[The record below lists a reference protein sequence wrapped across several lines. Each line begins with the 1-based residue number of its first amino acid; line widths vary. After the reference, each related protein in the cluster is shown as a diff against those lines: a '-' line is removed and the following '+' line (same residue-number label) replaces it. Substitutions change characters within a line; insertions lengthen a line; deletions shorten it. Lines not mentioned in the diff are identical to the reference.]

1 MNRHREIDGK
11 GKDLKNLTE
20 IIADFEPGV
29 ELRYGANPHQ
39 KAYVLRDP
47 KAGGIANAEKLWGK
61 PLSANNLFDADAAW
75 GLLYDLRDDAC
86 VIVKHANPCGV
97 GQLENRRD
105 SFTAALECD
114 RTSAFG
120 GIIGVRVVTRD
131 LAELITTKGNFFEVI
146 VACEYAP
153 GAVGVLQ
160 QREGWGQ
167 NVRVLRAAP
176 PRQTETI
183 QSISGGVVVQEA
195 DPNAADDEVCFL
207 CATEREA
214 TEEEYGAAYLQ
225 WQIVKWIKSNGIA
238 VGTKDRMLGMG
249 TGQPNRVQS
258 VRLALEQAGE
268 GAKGAALASD
278 GFFPFPDSISLAH
291 AAGITMIIQPG
302 GSKKDDEVIAAA
314 NVCGMA
320 MIFTQTRHFRH

>member
-1 MNRHREIDGK
+1 
-11 GKDLKNLTE
+11 LKNLTE

-39 KAYVLRDP
+39 KAQVLRDP

-61 PLSANNLFDADAAW
+61 DLSANNLFDADAAW
-75 GLLYDLRDDAC
+75 GLLYDLRSDAC

-97 GQLENRRD
+97 AQLEDRRD
-105 SFTAALECD
+105 SFLAALECD
-114 RTSAFG
+114 RISAFG
-120 GIIGVRVVTRD
+120 GIIGVQVVTGD
-131 LAELITTKGNFFEVI
+131 LAELITSKGNFFEVI
-146 VACEYAP
+146 VACEYTPRAME
-153 GAVGVLQ
+153 VFR
-160 QREGWGQ
+160 QREGWVQ
-167 NVRVLRAAP
+167 NVRLLRAAP

-183 QSISGGVVVQEA
+183 QSITGGVVVQEP

-207 CATEREA
+207 STTEREA
-214 TEEEYGAAYLQ
+214 TEEEYWAALLQ
-225 WQIVKWIKSNGIA
+225 WQIVKHVCSNAIV

-258 VRLALEQAGE
+258 VRLALEQAGDA
-268 GAKGAALASD
+268 AKGAALASD
-278 GFFPFPDSISLAH
+278 GFFPFADSIQVAH
-291 AAGITMIIQPG
+291 AYGISTIIQPG

-314 NVCGMA
+314 NERGMA

>member
-1 MNRHREIDGK
+1 M
-11 GKDLKNLTE
+11 KNLTE

-75 GLLYDLRDDAC
+75 GLLYDLHDEAC

-97 GQLENRRD
+97 GKLEDCRD

-120 GIIGVRVVTRD
+120 GIIGVQVVTRD

-153 GAVGVLQ
+153 GAVEVFQ

-167 NVRVLRAAP
+167 NVRLLRAAP
-176 PRQTETI
+176 TRFTETI
-183 QSISGGVVVQEA
+183 QSISGGVVVQEP
-195 DPNAADDEVCFL
+195 DLNAADDEICFL
-207 CATEREA
+207 CATERET
-214 TEEEYGAAYLQ
+214 TEDEYEAACLQ
-225 WQIVKWIKSNGIA
+225 WQIVKHVKSNGIT

-258 VRLALEQAGE
+258 VRLALEQAGDA
-268 GAKGAALASD
+268 AKGAALASD
-278 GFFPFPDSISLAH
+278 GFFPFPDSIKVAH
-291 AAGITMIIQPG
+291 TAGITTIIQPG
-302 GSKKDDEVIAAA
+302 GSKKDVDVIAAA
-314 NVCGMA
+314 NEYGMA
-320 MIFTQTRHFRH
+320 MIFTQIRHFRH